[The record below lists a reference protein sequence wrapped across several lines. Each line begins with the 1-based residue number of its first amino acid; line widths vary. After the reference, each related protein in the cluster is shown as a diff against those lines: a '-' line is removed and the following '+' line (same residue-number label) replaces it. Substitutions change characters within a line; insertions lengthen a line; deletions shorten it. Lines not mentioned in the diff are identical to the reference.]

1 LKKPKAFNLPIFFY
15 IFIPVAIVA
24 ILGLTIF
31 VIVLSLPEYETTN
44 YTQYEF
50 PSEIQQVEYDLREFR
65 EFPLLKKT
73 MYLYETYSADIVYNS
88 DTKYEIVTVSEIES
102 IELGASIVKGTL
114 LGTDASGEKTRSS
127 INGVIVHIEAD
138 HETGYTITC
147 LNSESYHIET
157 SIPQSDF
164 YKYNI
169 DYSSTYHYVLPSGDA
184 KELSITYI
192 NYSVVN
198 SRIYIKLEP
207 RGIDYSIMPGTTI
220 DLRYNTVKSVCN
232 AFISHEAFYYNGKDN
247 YNGEYSHIY
256 YLLKTDTGYQESAL
270 LLGPRIGNYVGVYL
284 TDAKLT
290 TLLVRTNDL

>member
-1 LKKPKAFNLPIFFY
+1 MKKPKTFNLPIFFY

-31 VIVLSLPEYETTN
+31 VIVLSLPKYESYD
-44 YTQYEF
+44 YTQYKF
-50 PSEIQQVEYDLREFR
+50 PSEIQQIEYDLREFR

-73 MYLYETYSADIVYNS
+73 MYQYESYNADIVYDS
-88 DTKYEIVTVSEIES
+88 DTKYEIVTVSEIAS
-102 IELGASIVKGTL
+102 IEIGDSIVKGTL
-114 LGTDASGEKTRSS
+114 LGRDASGVKMISS
-127 INGVIVHIEAD
+127 VNGVIVHIETD
-138 HETGYTITC
+138 PETGYTITC
-147 LNSESYHIET
+147 LNSQSYHIET

-169 DYSSTYHYVLPSGDA
+169 DYSSTYHYVLASGDA

-207 RGIDYSIMPGTTI
+207 RSIDYSIMPGTTI
-220 DLRYNTVKSVCN
+220 DLRYNTVKSTCT
-232 AFISHEAFYYNGKDN
+232 AFISHDAFWYNGKDN
-247 YNGEYSHIY
+247 YSGEYSHIY
-256 YLLKTDTGYQESAL
+256 HLLKTDTGYQENAL
-270 LLGPRIGNYVGVYL
+270 LLGPRIGDYVGVYL

-290 TLLVRTNDL
+290 KLLVRTNNL